1 MPKIHAWT
9 LSGDTRCRFCGYED
23 HLAVTLTEPPPDAP
37 PPLLAKPAAVNP
49 PWLPDFTVAPP
60 STLRRLSHRTTGR
73 LALGTQ

>member
-37 PPLLAKPAAVNP
+37 HPVTCEACGRESAE
-49 PWLPDFTVAPP
+49 WLPDFTLSPLDP
-60 STLRRLSHRTTGR
+60 SADYLTE
-73 LALGTQ
+73 QQED